1 MMKKIM
7 IIGCPGSG
15 KSTFAKKLNQITQ
28 IPLYHC
34 DMLYWNVDKS
44 YVSKEVFVQRLN
56 EIISSDQWIID
67 GNYGSTMKLR
77 LEACDTVFFLD
88 FNVDVCLSG
97 LESRKSQVREDMPWS
112 GSDEQLDEELYQFVL
127 NYNTLNRP
135 SVLELLNG
143 YSNKHIK
150 IFEHRNELDE
160 YLNLLY
166 QTFIQ

>member
-67 GNYGSTMKLR
+67 GNYGSTMK
-77 LEACDTVFFLD
+77 
-88 FNVDVCLSG
+88 
-97 LESRKSQVREDMPWS
+97 
-112 GSDEQLDEELYQFVL
+112 
-127 NYNTLNRP
+127 
-135 SVLELLNG
+135 
-143 YSNKHIK
+143 
-150 IFEHRNELDE
+150 
-160 YLNLLY
+160 
-166 QTFIQ
+166 

>member
-1 MMKKIM
+1 M

-34 DMLYWNVDKS
+34 DMLYWNGDKS
-44 YVSKEVFVQRLN
+44 YVSKEVFIQRLN

-97 LESRKSQVREDMPWS
+97 LESRKGQLREDMPWS

-135 SVLELLNG
+135 IVLELLNG
-143 YSNKHIK
+143 YSNKYIK

>member
-44 YVSKEVFVQRLN
+44 VVSKEVFIQRLN

-97 LESRKSQVREDMPWS
+97 LESRKGQVREDIPWS

-135 SVLELLNG
+135 IVLELLNG
-143 YSNKHIK
+143 YSNKYIK